1 MRTELAVA
9 VDLSNKINLSKKKY
23 DKIKNINTII
33 LYFVRMEHAAAF
45 NDVDAGAQQ
54 IKYNMKKS
62 KHRIK

>member
-1 MRTELAVA
+1 
-9 VDLSNKINLSKKKY
+9 
-23 DKIKNINTII
+23 
-33 LYFVRMEHAAAF
+33 MEHAAAF